1 MRMTLNSLISR
12 QSDSNETQLQEDRQ
26 RYTTMT
32 SESILE
38 KTARSFNICLHM
50 KL

>member
-1 MRMTLNSLISR
+1 VALNNLISR
-12 QSDSNETQLQEDRQ
+12 PSDSNETHLQKDRQ

-38 KTARSFNICLHM
+38 NTAGSFNIRLHV